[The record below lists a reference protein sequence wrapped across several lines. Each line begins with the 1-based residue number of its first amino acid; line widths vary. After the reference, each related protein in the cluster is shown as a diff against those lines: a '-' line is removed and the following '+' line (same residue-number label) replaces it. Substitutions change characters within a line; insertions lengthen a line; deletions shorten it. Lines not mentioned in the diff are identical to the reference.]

1 MNDERKELETKG
13 EEIADKGLNWLMND
27 PKTLRKILV
36 AVVLLAI
43 IGIAICSN

>member
-1 MNDERKELETKG
+1 MDRKEFETKG
-13 EEIADKGLNWLMND
+13 EAIADTGLKWLMND

-43 IGIAICSN
+43 GGIAICSN

>member
-1 MNDERKELETKG
+1 MDKKELETKG

-43 IGIAICSN
+43 GGIWICSS